1 MVRLMFVLAP
11 VMCILSGIA
20 VSSVLSTFMRNL
32 DVVANK
38 EKSKKQKGD
47 TNYPIKN
54 EVGFIA
60 HFRCIYMMSPRYR
73 STLISF
79 LTFTTCFT
87 VFTSKCRYGLQ
98 LRGCTFW
105 CLQM

>member
-1 MVRLMFVLAP
+1 MVRLMLVLAP

-54 EVGFIA
+54 EVCFIA
-60 HFRCIYMMSPRYR
+60 HFRCIYMMSPRER

-79 LTFTTCFT
+79 LTF
-87 VFTSKCRYGLQ
+87 
-98 LRGCTFW
+98 
-105 CLQM
+105 